1 MPSEQHSEDH
11 IDAGPDDTGERPD
24 IFPMQVGRAED
35 AADVAE
41 LAAAAQG
48 VRPCPRTV
56 VAVPGG
62 IWTGA
67 ESEGSS

>member
-11 IDAGPDDTGERPD
+11 FDAGPDDTGERPD
-24 IFPMQVGRAED
+24 IFPVQVRRAED
-35 AADVAE
+35 GADVAE

-48 VRPCPRTV
+48 VRPCPKTV
-56 VAVPGG
+56 VAEPGG
-62 IWTGA
+62 SWTGA

>member
-24 IFPMQVGRAED
+24 ILTMQVRRAED
-35 AADVAE
+35 GADVAE

-48 VRPCPRTV
+48 VGPCPKTV

-62 IWTGA
+62 SWTGA

>member
-1 MPSEQHSEDH
+1 
-11 IDAGPDDTGERPD
+11 
-24 IFPMQVGRAED
+24 MQVGRAED

-62 IWTGA
+62 SWTGA